1 MLRFRDGVEQRATAV
16 ELFFDLV
23 FVFAITQLSRQLL
36 QDLTVEGAARTLFL
50 LLVVWWAWIYT
61 TWMTNWFDPRHL
73 SVRLVLIF
81 SMLAAF
87 LMAIAIPRAFGARAA
102 LFAGGYVAL
111 QLVRN
116 TFIVLMTD
124 DSEPL
129 HGSWVRMWIGSIWI
143 GAVWMLGAFAP
154 DEHTRVTIWLF
165 ALVLDYGG
173 PIAGFWAPGM
183 GRTAATEWELEHGHF
198 VERFQTFVLIVLG
211 ESIVITGA
219 TASQLPLTP
228 SRVLAITVAFIGTT
242 VFWWLYFDE
251 VADRSQ
257 AQLAAAGR
265 RRGVLARDAFTY
277 LHIPIVAGMLVTAVG
292 DELAIAHPGEPLHG
306 SQLVALIA
314 GPVLYLVGHLL
325 FELRMTRAVPRTRL
339 VATLVVL
346 AISPLGT
353 VLPVLVTWTLV
364 YGTLAVVAAVE
375 THARLWGRPG
385 GVPRRG
391 WLLPVGPR
399 HGAAL
404 HARGDTVR
412 AGD

>member
-1 MLRFRDGVEQRATAV
+1 VLRFRDGVEQRATAV

-23 FVFAITQLSRQLL
+23 FVFAITQLSQQLL
-36 QDLTVEGAARTLFL
+36 QDLTVVGAARALFL
-50 LLVVWWAWIYT
+50 LLVVWWAWMYT
-61 TWMTNWFDPRHL
+61 TWMTNWFDPAHL

-87 LMAIAIPRAFGARAA
+87 LMAIAIPEAFGSRAV

-116 TFIVLMTD
+116 TFIVLATD

-129 HGSWVRMWIGSIWI
+129 HASWVRMWIGSIWV
-143 GAVWMLGAFAP
+143 GAVWLLGAIVP
-154 DEHTRVTIWLF
+154 DEHARVTIWLA

-173 PIAGFWAPGM
+173 PLAGFWAPGL

-198 VERFQTFVLIVLG
+198 VERFQLFVLIVLG
-211 ESIVITGA
+211 ESIVVTGA
-219 TASQLPLTP
+219 AASQLPLTA
-228 SRVLAITVAFIGTT
+228 SRMLAIAVAFLGTA

-251 VADRSQ
+251 VADRAQ
-257 AQLAAAGR
+257 AQLAAAGP

-292 DELAIAHPGEPLHG
+292 DELTIAHPGEPLHG
-306 SQLVALIA
+306 EELVALIA

-346 AISPLGT
+346 AVSPLGT

-364 YGTLAVVAAVE
+364 YGTLAVVAASE
-375 THARLWGRPG
+375 THARLWGRPV

-399 HGAAL
+399 EGAVR
-404 HARGDTVR
+404 RGRRDTVR

>member
-1 MLRFRDGVEQRATAV
+1 VLRFREGIEQRATAV

-23 FVFAITQLSRQLL
+23 FVFAITQLSHELL
-36 QDLTVEGAARTLFL
+36 EDLTVAGAARTIFL

-61 TWMTNWFDPRHL
+61 TWMTNWFDPAHL

-87 LMAIAIPRAFGARAA
+87 LMAIAIPDALGERAA

-116 TFIVLMTD
+116 TFIVLVTD

-129 HGSWVRMWIGSIWI
+129 HASWVRMWIGSIWV
-143 GAVWMLGAFAP
+143 GAVWLLGALVP
-154 DEHTRVTIWLF
+154 DEHARLAIWVA

-173 PIAGFWAPGM
+173 PLAGFWAPGL

-198 VERFQTFVLIVLG
+198 VERFQLFVLIVLG
-211 ESIVITGA
+211 ESIVVTGA
-219 TASQLPLTP
+219 AASQLPLTA
-228 SRVLAITVAFIGTT
+228 SRMLAIAVAFLGTT

-251 VADRSQ
+251 VADRAQ
-257 AQLAAAGR
+257 AQLAAAGPK
-265 RRGVLARDAFTY
+265 RGALARDAFTY
-277 LHIPIVAGMLVTAVG
+277 LHIPIVAGMLVTAAG
-292 DELAIAHPGEPLHG
+292 DELVIAHPGEPLHDEE
-306 SQLVALIA
+306 LVALIA

-364 YGTLAVVAAVE
+364 YGTLAVVATVE
-375 THARLWGRPG
+375 TYARLWGRPG

-391 WLLPVGPR
+391 WMLPVGQR
-399 HGAAL
+399 RGTAL
-404 HARGDTVR
+404 RERREPAR